1 MHTSKPFRAKAVLFD
16 FDGTLTAP
24 GALDFSIVKMQIG
37 CPLRTP
43 VLEFIE
49 EMCEKDKV
57 GEAREALDRFELAA
71 AEKSVPNEGAGEIV
85 AFLKSK
91 GIFVGII
98 TRNSG
103 KSVLR
108 ALGNF
113 PDLSPEDF
121 DVIVSR
127 DDPARPKPSEDG
139 VLLAAERLGV
149 KPEEIVVTGDFVFD
163 IEAGNRAGAVTVY
176 LSPGGKAIDV
186 PSDFTIESLPELKNI
201 VRMGIGLAGGKL
213 PNDLL
218 ELFLNQFE
226 FKDPAVLVR
235 PGVGED
241 TAAVDVSDE
250 EVAILKTDPITFAT
264 DSIGRYAV
272 LVNANDIATSGATPR
287 WMLATILFPPGS
299 TPSQIWKVMEE
310 LEQMCLQWDITL
322 CGGHTE
328 ITDAVTRPVVTGLMA
343 GTVRK
348 NELIDKKSMKA
359 GDLVMLTKGVAVEGT
374 AVIAREFAERL
385 KALGLSD
392 SEIDACRNFL
402 DRIGIL
408 KEAKIAARSGMATAL
423 HDVTEGG
430 LATALE
436 ELGAAGGRKIRVD
449 LEKIRVFPE
458 TQKIC
463 RLFGIDPMGLIGSG
477 SLLICC
483 PPEAS
488 EKIAGE
494 IEAEGIEVAVIG
506 EVLEPGKG
514 IEALRNGVSEKW
526 PSFDADELTRLF
538 RISWAAQQT
547 SREKTKRELRE

>member
-1 MHTSKPFRAKAVLFD
+1 MQTSKPFRVKAVLFD

-24 GALDFSIVKMQIG
+24 GALDFSLFKTKIG

-43 VLEFIE
+43 VLEFIA
-49 EMCEKDKV
+49 EMFDQNEACEVK
-57 GEAREALDRFELAA
+57 AALDRFELAG
-71 AEKSVPNEGAGEIV
+71 AERSVPNEGAGEIV
-85 AFLKSK
+85 AFLKSR

-98 TRNSG
+98 TRNSR

-108 ALGNF
+108 ALENF
-113 PDLSPEDF
+113 PDLSSEDF
-121 DVIVSR
+121 DLIVSR
-127 DDPARPKPSEDG
+127 DDPVRPKPSEDG

-149 KPEEIVVTGDFVFD
+149 RPEEILVAGDFVFD

-176 LSPGGKAIDV
+176 LSPAGPTEDV
-186 PSDFTIESLPELKNI
+186 PGDFTIGRLSELKNI

-218 ELFLNQFE
+218 ELFLDRFE

-235 PGVGED
+235 PGMGED
-241 TAAVDVSDE
+241 TAAVDVTGE
-250 EVAILKTDPITFAT
+250 EVVILKTDPITFAT

-272 LVNANDIATSGATPR
+272 LVNANDIATSGAVPR
-287 WMLATILFPPGS
+287 WMLTTILFPPDS
-299 TPSQIWKVMEE
+299 TPSQIWNVMEE
-310 LEQMCLQWDITL
+310 LEQTCLQWDITL

-348 NELIDKKSMKA
+348 TDLIDKKNMKA
-359 GDLVMLTKGVAVEGT
+359 GDLVLLTKGVAVEGT
-374 AVIAREFAERL
+374 AVIAREFADRL

-392 SEIDACRNFL
+392 SEIDASRNFL
-402 DRIGIL
+402 DRIAIL
-408 KEAKIAARSGMATAL
+408 TEAKIAARSGMAAAL

-436 ELGAAGGRKIRVD
+436 ELAAAGGRKIRVD

-458 TQKIC
+458 TERIC
-463 RLFGIDPMGLIGSG
+463 RLLGIDPMGLIGSG

-483 PPEAS
+483 PPEAAD
-488 EKIAGE
+488 KIAGE
-494 IEAEGIEVAVIG
+494 IEAEGIEVAVVG

-514 IEALRNGVSEKW
+514 IDARRNGRPEKW
-526 PSFDADELTRLF
+526 PSFEADELTRLF
-538 RISWAAQQT
+538 
-547 SREKTKRELRE
+547 